1 MPSLLLA
8 RYYYQNCTRT
18 EDGFIDEDS
27 CYVPFWNTK
36 TGIIVKWSLFL
47 GFLIFSGLYL
57 LIGYIHAKKRIQKGL
72 APLGY
77 HRFLVPR
84 ATLARVDPRY
94 RFPQANIRPYA
105 PNGQQAYDM
114 YSVPPPPVYDPN
126 AARPPMYMY
135 EPPVG
140 STKVDY
146 NQQLPSAQQQPGAAP
161 SQEHVQYAAPLGPPP
176 PPVAL
181 STQQQ
186 DTYAPP
192 PGPPPPSAS
201 TIQQQGT
208 GNTNPFRS

>member
-1 MPSLLLA
+1 MPSLLRA
-8 RYYYQNCTRT
+8 RYYYYSNCTRT

-47 GFLIFSGLYL
+47 GFLVFISLYL

-72 APLGY
+72 PPLGY

-84 ATLARVDPRY
+84 ATLAQVDPRFRY
-94 RFPQANIRPYA
+94 PQANIRPYN
-105 PNGQQAYDM
+105 PNGPQAFDM
-114 YSVPPPPVYDPN
+114 YAVPPPPVYDPN
-126 AARPPMYMY
+126 APRPPMY
-135 EPPVG
+135 EPPAG

-146 NQQLPSAQQQPGAAP
+146 SQQQPGPAP
-161 SQEHVQYAAPLGPPP
+161 MYASPPGPPP
-176 PPVAL
+176 SSQSPQPQA
-181 STQQQ
+181 
-186 DTYAPP
+186 TYAPP

-201 TIQQQGT
+201 PVQLQGT